1 MTAILPGDSDVT
13 ELGQLTL
20 VNFANPAGLSAEG
33 DNLYLETAASGQ
45 PTEGVPGEDGLG
57 TLGQRA
63 RRLERGYRQRNGG
76 DDYGATRVR
85 DERQNGVGSGRYVAV
100 HQPDAVR
107 EWGQRA
113 V

>member
-57 TLGQRA
+57 TFAGQRA
-63 RRLERGYRQRNGG
+63 GRLECGYRQRNGG
-76 DDYGATRVR
+76 DDYGATCL
-85 DERQNGVGSGRYVAV
+85 
-100 HQPDAVR
+100 
-107 EWGQRA
+107 
-113 V
+113 